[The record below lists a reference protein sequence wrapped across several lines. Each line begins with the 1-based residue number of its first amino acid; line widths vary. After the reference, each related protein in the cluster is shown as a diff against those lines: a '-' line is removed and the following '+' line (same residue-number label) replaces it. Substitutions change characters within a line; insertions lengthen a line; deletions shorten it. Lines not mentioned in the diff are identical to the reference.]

1 MYQIYGDYGYISE
14 CLLEEF
20 DDKKEAVQWA
30 KNYTKG
36 GDLGGYNV
44 VEVIWFM
51 ADGEAVTE
59 WLLSAE
65 DVD

>member
-20 DDKKEAVQWA
+20 DDLKEAVQWA
-30 KNYTKG
+30 DKYTKG
-36 GDLGGYNV
+36 GDLGGYNA
-44 VEVIWFM
+44 VEVIRFK

-59 WLLSAE
+59 WLLSTE

>member
-20 DDKKEAVQWA
+20 DDLKEAVQWA
-30 KNYTKG
+30 DKYTKG
-36 GDLGGYNV
+36 GDLGGDNA
-44 VEVIWFM
+44 VEVIRFK

-59 WLLSAE
+59 WLLSTE